1 MLYVPLRFH
10 QDPFIRVEVT
20 GHNSTQCKFWGCSK
34 LRTFQITELLAL
46 HLDLLNLLARFHTE
60 ITPISY
66 LQCDYESFST
76 RREEVISISKLSV
89 IT

>member
-1 MLYVPLRFH
+1 MPYLPLRFH
-10 QDPFIRVEVT
+10 PDPFICIEVT
-20 GHNSTQCKFWGCSK
+20 GHNSTGCKSWGCGK

-46 HLDLLNLLARFHTE
+46 YLDLLNLLTRFHTE

-76 RREEVISISKLSV
+76 
-89 IT
+89 